1 MADSF
6 ADHGRQMKSNPRY
19 TSAYKARSRPTTFV
33 KRMAR
38 AGYATEPG
46 YAERVIGIIKKYKL
60 TRYDKRSR

>member
-6 ADHGRQMKSNPRY
+6 ADHGRLMKTNPRY
-19 TSAYKARSRPTTFV
+19 RSAYTARSRPATFV

-38 AGYATEPG
+38 AGYATDPG
-46 YAERVIGIIKKYKL
+46 YAGRVIGIMKKYKL